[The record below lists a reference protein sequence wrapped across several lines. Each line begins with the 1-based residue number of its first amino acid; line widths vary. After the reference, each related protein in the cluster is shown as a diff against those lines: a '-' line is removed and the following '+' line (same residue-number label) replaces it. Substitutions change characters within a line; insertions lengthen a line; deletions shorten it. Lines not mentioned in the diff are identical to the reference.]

1 MWNQRVRDVDPG
13 EVAVGVETLRSF
25 QLRIV
30 GNGGTRSSKDER
42 TRTTRVRV
50 QKRKM
55 RVVAN
60 LSMVVDN
67 LSIKLPSLH
76 LCSTKETFITT
87 APVVQF
93 SGDNIV

>member
-1 MWNQRVRDVDPG
+1 MSVIAYFVLLRDVDPS
-13 EVAVGVETLRSF
+13 EVVVGVETLRSF
-25 QLRIV
+25 QLRMV

-76 LCSTKETFITT
+76 LSFITT